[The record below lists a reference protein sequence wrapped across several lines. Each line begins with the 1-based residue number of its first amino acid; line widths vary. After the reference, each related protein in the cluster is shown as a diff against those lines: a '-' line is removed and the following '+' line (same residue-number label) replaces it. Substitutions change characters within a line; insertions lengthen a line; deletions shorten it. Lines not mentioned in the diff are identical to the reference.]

1 MTQSV
6 RTIELVKVISA
17 LIHVLCMIHV
27 EKMPSVILEVIDQFV
42 DVLMDGQE
50 IHTLNVT
57 HVGFEYLRLFYLFCN
72 LFLLFS

>member
-1 MTQSV
+1 
-6 RTIELVKVISA
+6 
-17 LIHVLCMIHV
+17 MIHV

-57 HVGFEYLRLFYLFCN
+57 HVGFVYLRFCYLCCN